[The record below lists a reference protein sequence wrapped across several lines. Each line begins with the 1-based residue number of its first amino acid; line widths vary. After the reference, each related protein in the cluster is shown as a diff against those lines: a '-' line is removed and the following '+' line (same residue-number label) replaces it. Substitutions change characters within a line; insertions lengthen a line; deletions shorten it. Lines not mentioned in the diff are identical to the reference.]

1 MNTSN
6 AVRAEI
12 LTQAVPYIKEYTGK
26 YVVAKY
32 GGNAMTDPQL
42 KKSVMQDILLLQ
54 LVGVKVILVHG
65 GGPEISAMLKKLSI
79 ESHFE
84 NGLRVTDDD
93 TMEVVQMVL
102 AGKVNKSLAADL
114 SALGGRAVGLCG
126 IDGGLIKV
134 HQKNEKLG
142 HVGEIDEINTKI
154 LDDLLDGG
162 FIPVI
167 SSIGIDDDGNPYNI
181 NADTAAAK
189 IAAAL
194 HAESMV
200 VMSNINGVLR
210 DKDDENSLISQ
221 MSLADAEELKK
232 SGIIAGGMIPKV
244 DCCTNAVKE
253 GVKKVFIIN
262 GEIPHA
268 ILIELLTDEG
278 LGTMFTKQ
286 KDRFPAPPGS
296 KGHQPTHKG
305 DSL

>member
-167 SSIGIDDDGNPYNI
+167 SSIGNDDEGNPYNI

-200 VMSNINGVLR
+200 VMSNINGVFR

-278 LGTMFTKQ
+278 LGTMFTK
-286 KDRFPAPPGS
+286 
-296 KGHQPTHKG
+296 
-305 DSL
+305 

>member
-84 NGLRVTDDD
+84 NGLRVTDDN

-114 SALGGRAVGLCG
+114 SALGGKAVGLCG

-134 HQKNEKLG
+134 HKKDEKLG
-142 HVGEIDEINTKI
+142 NVGEIDEIDTKI
-154 LDDLLDGG
+154 LDDLLDSG

-167 SSIGIDDDGNPYNI
+167 SSIGIDDEGNAYNI

-200 VMSNINGVLR
+200 VMSNINGVLK
-210 DKDDENSLISQ
+210 DKNDENSLISQ
-221 MSLADAEELKK
+221 ISLADAEELKK

-278 LGTMFTKQ
+278 LGTMFTK
-286 KDRFPAPPGS
+286 
-296 KGHQPTHKG
+296 
-305 DSL
+305 

>member
-114 SALGGRAVGLCG
+114 SALGGKAVGLCG

-200 VMSNINGVLR
+200 VMSNINGVLK

-221 MSLADAEELKK
+221 ISLADAEELKK
-232 SGIIAGGMIPKV
+232 SRIIAGGMIPKV

-278 LGTMFTKQ
+278 LGTMFTK
-286 KDRFPAPPGS
+286 
-296 KGHQPTHKG
+296 
-305 DSL
+305 

>member
-54 LVGVKVILVHG
+54 LVGVKIILVHG

-232 SGIIAGGMIPKV
+232 SGIIADGMIPKV

-278 LGTMFTKQ
+278 LGTMFTK
-286 KDRFPAPPGS
+286 
-296 KGHQPTHKG
+296 
-305 DSL
+305 

>member
-126 IDGGLIKV
+126 IDGGLINV

-278 LGTMFTKQ
+278 LGTMFTK
-286 KDRFPAPPGS
+286 
-296 KGHQPTHKG
+296 
-305 DSL
+305 

>member
-32 GGNAMTDPQL
+32 SGNAMTDPQL

-134 HQKNEKLG
+134 HQKSEKLG

-278 LGTMFTKQ
+278 LGTMFTK
-286 KDRFPAPPGS
+286 
-296 KGHQPTHKG
+296 
-305 DSL
+305 

>member
-42 KKSVMQDILLLQ
+42 KKSEMQDILLLQ

-134 HQKNEKLG
+134 HQKNEELG

-278 LGTMFTKQ
+278 LGTMFTK
-286 KDRFPAPPGS
+286 
-296 KGHQPTHKG
+296 
-305 DSL
+305 

>member
-189 IAAAL
+189 IAAAF

-221 MSLADAEELKK
+221 ISLADAEELKK

-278 LGTMFTKQ
+278 LGTMFTK
-286 KDRFPAPPGS
+286 
-296 KGHQPTHKG
+296 
-305 DSL
+305 

>member
-54 LVGVKVILVHG
+54 LVGVKIILVHG

-134 HQKNEKLG
+134 HQKNEELG

-278 LGTMFTKQ
+278 LGTMFTK
-286 KDRFPAPPGS
+286 
-296 KGHQPTHKG
+296 
-305 DSL
+305 

>member
-84 NGLRVTDDD
+84 DGLRVTDDD

-134 HQKNEKLG
+134 HQKSEKLG

-221 MSLADAEELKK
+221 ISLADAEELKK

-278 LGTMFTKQ
+278 LGTMFTK
-286 KDRFPAPPGS
+286 
-296 KGHQPTHKG
+296 
-305 DSL
+305 

>member
-1 MNTSN
+1 MNASN

-32 GGNAMTDPQL
+32 GGNAMTDPAL
-42 KKSVMQDILLLQ
+42 KKSVMQDILLLS

-65 GGPEISAMLKKLSI
+65 GGPEISAMLKRLSI

-84 NGLRVTDDD
+84 KGLRVTDDA

-102 AGKVNKSLAADL
+102 AGKVNKSLAANL
-114 SALGGRAVGLCG
+114 TALGGKAVGLCG

-134 HQKNEKLG
+134 HKKDEKLG
-142 HVGEIDEINTKI
+142 QAGEIDSINKKI

-167 SSIGIDDDGNPYNI
+167 SSIGIDNAGNPYNI

-189 IAAAL
+189 IAAAI

-200 VMSNINGVLR
+200 VMSNINGVLK
-210 DKDDENSLISQ
+210 DKDDPDSLIKKIT
-221 MSLADAEELKK
+221 LTDAEALKK
-232 SGIIAGGMIPKV
+232 DGTIAGGMIPKV
-244 DCCTNAVKE
+244 DCCTNAIKE

-278 LGTMFTKQ
+278 LGTMFTK
-286 KDRFPAPPGS
+286 
-296 KGHQPTHKG
+296 
-305 DSL
+305 

>member
-54 LVGVKVILVHG
+54 LVGVKIILVHG

-134 HQKNEKLG
+134 HQKDETLG
-142 HVGEIDEINTKI
+142 HVGELDENNTKI
-154 LDDLLDGG
+154 LDGLLDGG
-162 FIPVI
+162 LIPVI

-278 LGTMFTKQ
+278 LGTMFTK
-286 KDRFPAPPGS
+286 
-296 KGHQPTHKG
+296 
-305 DSL
+305 

>member
-210 DKDDENSLISQ
+210 AKDDENSLISQ
-221 MSLADAEELKK
+221 ISLADAEELKK

-278 LGTMFTKQ
+278 LGTMFTK
-286 KDRFPAPPGS
+286 
-296 KGHQPTHKG
+296 
-305 DSL
+305 

>member
-134 HQKNEKLG
+134 HQKSEKLG

-189 IAAAL
+189 MAAAL

-278 LGTMFTKQ
+278 LGTMFTK
-286 KDRFPAPPGS
+286 
-296 KGHQPTHKG
+296 
-305 DSL
+305 

>member
-1 MNTSN
+1 MASSN

-278 LGTMFTKQ
+278 LGTMFTK
-286 KDRFPAPPGS
+286 
-296 KGHQPTHKG
+296 
-305 DSL
+305 

>member
-114 SALGGRAVGLCG
+114 SALGGKAVGLCG

-221 MSLADAEELKK
+221 ISLADAEDLKK

-278 LGTMFTKQ
+278 LGTMFTK
-286 KDRFPAPPGS
+286 
-296 KGHQPTHKG
+296 
-305 DSL
+305 

>member
-114 SALGGRAVGLCG
+114 AALGGKAVGLCG

-134 HQKNEKLG
+134 HKKDEKLG
-142 HVGEIDEINTKI
+142 NVGEIDEIDTKI

-167 SSIGIDDDGNPYNI
+167 SSIGIDDEGNAYNI

-200 VMSNINGVLR
+200 VMSNINGVLK
-210 DKDDENSLISQ
+210 DKDDENSLIKQ
-221 MSLADAEELKK
+221 ISLADADELKEG
-232 SGIIAGGMIPKV
+232 GIIAGGMIPKV

-278 LGTMFTKQ
+278 LGTMFTK
-286 KDRFPAPPGS
+286 
-296 KGHQPTHKG
+296 
-305 DSL
+305 

>member
-1 MNTSN
+1 MNASN

-32 GGNAMTDPQL
+32 GGNAMTDPAL
-42 KKSVMQDILLLQ
+42 KKSVMQDILLLS

-65 GGPEISAMLKKLSI
+65 GGPEISAMLKRLSI

-84 NGLRVTDDD
+84 NGLRVTDDA

-114 SALGGRAVGLCG
+114 TALGGKAVGLCG

-134 HQKNEKLG
+134 HKKDEKLG
-142 HVGEIDEINTKI
+142 QVGEIDSINKKI

-167 SSIGIDDDGNPYNI
+167 SSIGIDEDGNAYNI

-189 IAAAL
+189 IAAAI

-200 VMSNINGVLR
+200 VMSNINGVLKNKE
-210 DKDDENSLISQ
+210 DPDSLIKKIT
-221 MSLADAEELKK
+221 LPDAEALKQD
-232 SGIIAGGMIPKV
+232 GTIAGGMIPKV

-278 LGTMFTKQ
+278 LGTMFTK
-286 KDRFPAPPGS
+286 
-296 KGHQPTHKG
+296 
-305 DSL
+305 

>member
-167 SSIGIDDDGNPYNI
+167 SSIGIADDGNPYNI

-210 DKDDENSLISQ
+210 DKDDESSLISQ

-278 LGTMFTKQ
+278 LGTMFTK
-286 KDRFPAPPGS
+286 
-296 KGHQPTHKG
+296 
-305 DSL
+305 

>member
-54 LVGVKVILVHG
+54 LVGVKIILVHG

-126 IDGGLIKV
+126 IDGSLIKV

-221 MSLADAEELKK
+221 ISLADAEELKK

-278 LGTMFTKQ
+278 LGTMFTK
-286 KDRFPAPPGS
+286 
-296 KGHQPTHKG
+296 
-305 DSL
+305 

>member
-114 SALGGRAVGLCG
+114 SALGGGAVGLCG

-278 LGTMFTKQ
+278 LGTMFTK
-286 KDRFPAPPGS
+286 
-296 KGHQPTHKG
+296 
-305 DSL
+305 

>member
-278 LGTMFTKQ
+278 PGTMFTK
-286 KDRFPAPPGS
+286 
-296 KGHQPTHKG
+296 
-305 DSL
+305 

>member
-167 SSIGIDDDGNPYNI
+167 SSIGINDDGNPYNI

-278 LGTMFTKQ
+278 LGTMFTK
-286 KDRFPAPPGS
+286 
-296 KGHQPTHKG
+296 
-305 DSL
+305 

>member
-12 LTQAVPYIKEYTGK
+12 LTQAVPYITEYTGK

-54 LVGVKVILVHG
+54 LVGVKIILVHG

-278 LGTMFTKQ
+278 LGTMFTK
-286 KDRFPAPPGS
+286 
-296 KGHQPTHKG
+296 
-305 DSL
+305 

>member
-54 LVGVKVILVHG
+54 LVGVKIILVHG

-126 IDGGLIKV
+126 IDGSLIKV
-134 HQKNEKLG
+134 HQKNKKLG

-278 LGTMFTKQ
+278 LGTMFTK
-286 KDRFPAPPGS
+286 
-296 KGHQPTHKG
+296 
-305 DSL
+305 

>member
-6 AVRAEI
+6 TVRAEI

-84 NGLRVTDDD
+84 DGLRVTDDD

-278 LGTMFTKQ
+278 LGTMFTK
-286 KDRFPAPPGS
+286 
-296 KGHQPTHKG
+296 
-305 DSL
+305 

>member
-84 NGLRVTDDD
+84 DGLRVTDDD

-126 IDGGLIKV
+126 IDGCLIKV

-162 FIPVI
+162 FTPVI

-278 LGTMFTKQ
+278 LGTMFTK
-286 KDRFPAPPGS
+286 
-296 KGHQPTHKG
+296 
-305 DSL
+305 

>member
-42 KKSVMQDILLLQ
+42 KKSVMQDILLRQ

-65 GGPEISAMLKKLSI
+65 GGPEISAMLKKLPI

-134 HQKNEKLG
+134 HQKSEKLG

-154 LDDLLDGG
+154 LDDLMDGG

-278 LGTMFTKQ
+278 LGTMFTK
-286 KDRFPAPPGS
+286 
-296 KGHQPTHKG
+296 
-305 DSL
+305 

>member
-181 NADTAAAK
+181 NADTAAPK

-221 MSLADAEELKK
+221 ISLADAEELKK

-278 LGTMFTKQ
+278 LGTMFTK
-286 KDRFPAPPGS
+286 
-296 KGHQPTHKG
+296 
-305 DSL
+305 

>member
-114 SALGGRAVGLCG
+114 SALGGKAVGLCG

-167 SSIGIDDDGNPYNI
+167 SSIGLDDDGNPYNI

-278 LGTMFTKQ
+278 LGTMFTK
-286 KDRFPAPPGS
+286 
-296 KGHQPTHKG
+296 
-305 DSL
+305 

>member
-134 HQKNEKLG
+134 HQKDEKLG

-221 MSLADAEELKK
+221 ISLADAEELKE

-278 LGTMFTKQ
+278 LGTMFTK
-286 KDRFPAPPGS
+286 
-296 KGHQPTHKG
+296 
-305 DSL
+305 

>member
-54 LVGVKVILVHG
+54 LVGVKIILVHG

-134 HQKNEKLG
+134 HKKNEKLG

-221 MSLADAEELKK
+221 ISLADAEELKK

-278 LGTMFTKQ
+278 LGTMFTK
-286 KDRFPAPPGS
+286 
-296 KGHQPTHKG
+296 
-305 DSL
+305 

>member
-6 AVRAEI
+6 TVRAEI

-210 DKDDENSLISQ
+210 DKDDETSLISQ

-278 LGTMFTKQ
+278 LGTMFTK
-286 KDRFPAPPGS
+286 
-296 KGHQPTHKG
+296 
-305 DSL
+305 